1 MSGLSTA
8 REDGGWFSQ
17 KLSRDSQDLPVYNFC
32 NRTTPGPMPGQAAAR
47 FLDERRARKRRWSR
61 CDRGLSGG
69 FGARFKHRR
78 AFSPPKATPSTRVA
92 EKKTSLVRPR
102 PNVDPKAPG
111 VCVRYR
117 YRVPDLDPTRT
128 PPSPQSVGLT
138 DLAPQDGRA
147 EARLPALLLRGS
159 AKGWAE
165 LRGIEEKIWRKE
177 MNRNSSGTLMA
188 RQLID
193 SGAILLEFSGQAGK
207 AAPFALGL
215 PSHQFL
221 GEDGG

>member
-17 KLSRDSQDLPVYNFC
+17 KLSPDSQDLPVYNFC

-78 AFSPPKATPSTRVA
+78 ALSPPKATRVA

-147 EARLPALLLRGS
+147 EARLAALLLRGS
-159 AKGWAE
+159 VKGGLNFGGLRKTFGAK
-165 LRGIEEKIWRKE
+165 R
-177 MNRNSSGTLMA
+177 
-188 RQLID
+188 
-193 SGAILLEFSGQAGK
+193 
-207 AAPFALGL
+207 
-215 PSHQFL
+215 
-221 GEDGG
+221 